1 MCVPESLQQAGA
13 LMAKYVEVLFRFRLR
28 LTVILLIALAGGA
41 YLFLSLTSY
50 QATATMR
57 VESPSSFG
65 ATFVPIG
72 WSPGLT
78 PAQNFSDSISQ
89 VVKAPA
95 FSQSLSEKLSGS
107 GAISSTA
114 ELQQVVGAV
123 GTNLRIGVSGSHV
136 LTLTY
141 TCHRSDL
148 CAQVLNQTIIVFRE
162 QLLQSQQAQTDAT
175 TAFWKG
181 QLTDAQGS
189 LASAEAALQSYA
201 SANPNVST
209 DAGSGDPQV
218 VQLLDSVRQWKAK
231 IVEAQDNVSLA
242 QYLSTSSARFSQ
254 LGTTVVDAPR
264 LTSSRTLGD
273 GSSLRLA
280 ALALLAGLLTIV
292 GYAALL
298 TWIDKTVGDP
308 SLLERRLGVPVV
320 ATIPKLV
327 SSRG

>member
-1 MCVPESLQQAGA
+1 VCVPDPFQPAGT

-28 LTVILLIALAGGA
+28 LTIILLIAFAGGA
-41 YLFLSLTSY
+41 YLFVSFASY

-72 WSPGLT
+72 WSPSLT
-78 PAQNFSDSISQ
+78 PAENLSDSISQ

-95 FSQSLSEKLSGS
+95 FAQSLSEKLSGS
-107 GAISSTA
+107 GAVSSSA
-114 ELQQVVGAV
+114 ELQQIVGSV
-123 GTNLRIGVSGSHV
+123 GSNLRISVSGSHV
-136 LTLTY
+136 LTLNY
-141 TCHRSDL
+141 TCHRADL
-148 CAQVLNQTIIVFRE
+148 CAPVLNQTITVFRE
-162 QLLQSQQAQTDAT
+162 QLLQSQQAQADAT

-181 QLTDAQGS
+181 QLKDAQAS
-189 LASAEAALQSYA
+189 LASAEAALRSYA
-201 SANPNVST
+201 TANPNVST
-209 DAGSGDPQV
+209 DANSGDPQV
-218 VQLLDSVRQWKAK
+218 VQLLDSVRQWKDK
-231 IVEAQDNVSLA
+231 VVEAQNNVSLA

-254 LGTTVVDAPR
+254 LGTKVVDTPR
-264 LTSSRTLGD
+264 LASSRTLGD

-292 GYAALL
+292 VYAAFL
-298 TWIDKTVGDP
+298 TWVDKTVGDP
-308 SLLERRLGVPVV
+308 SHLERRLGVPVV